1 LRSINS
7 KDNNNGSQNMIGKI
21 SGVLEE
27 KNTHQALIDV
37 NGLSYEVEVPITT
50 SFDMPEIGNKVQL
63 YTHFVV
69 REDAQLL
76 YGFLKKQDREMF
88 RVLIKVNGVGPKV
101 ALAILSGLDTVS
113 LIRCVQAD
121 DLATLVKL
129 PGIGKKTA
137 ERLLIELR
145 DKVKSILAAEPALSA
160 LDTLSFSLGAASVED
175 EAEAAL
181 IALGYKPQAA
191 SKSIKSCKQSGQ
203 TVEGLIKAALKHM
216 M

>member
-160 LDTLSFSLGAASVED
+160 LGTLSFSLGAASVED

>member
-1 LRSINS
+1 
-7 KDNNNGSQNMIGKI
+7 MIGKI

-50 SFDMPEIGNKVQL
+50 SFEMPDIGAKVQL

-88 RVLIKVNGVGPKV
+88 RVLVRVNGVGPKV
-101 ALAILSGLDTVS
+101 ALAILSGLDCSS
-113 LIRCVQAD
+113 LVQCVQSD
-121 DLATLVKL
+121 DLSSLVKL

-145 DKVKSILAAEPALSA
+145 DKVKSLVASEPALAATDA
-160 LDTLSFSLGAASVED
+160 LAFQPVAVSVED
-175 EAEAAL
+175 EAEEAL

-191 SKSIKSCKQSGQ
+191 SKAVKSCKQIGQ
-203 TVEGLIKAALKHM
+203 SVEELIKAALKHM

>member
-1 LRSINS
+1 
-7 KDNNNGSQNMIGKI
+7 
-21 SGVLEE
+21 
-27 KNTHQALIDV
+27 
-37 NGLSYEVEVPITT
+37 
-50 SFDMPEIGNKVQL
+50 
-63 YTHFVV
+63 
-69 REDAQLL
+69 
-76 YGFLKKQDREMF
+76 MF

-145 DKVKSILAAEPALSA
+145 DKVKSILAAEPALAA

-191 SKSIKSCKQSGQ
+191 SKSIKSCKQTGQ

>member
-1 LRSINS
+1 
-7 KDNNNGSQNMIGKI
+7 MIGKI

-27 KNTHQALIDV
+27 KNTHQALINV

-50 SFDMPEIGNKVQL
+50 SFEMPEAGNKVQL

-76 YGFLKKQDREMF
+76 YGFIKKQDREMF
-88 RVLIKVNGVGPKV
+88 RVLIRVNGVGPKLGV
-101 ALAILSGLDTVS
+101 AILSGLDSAS
-113 LIRCVQAD
+113 LARCVQD
-121 DLATLVKL
+121 DDVTTLVKL

-145 DKVKSILAAEPALSA
+145 DKVKLLLMPESEVGS
-160 LDTLSFSLGAASVED
+160 TKELSFASVAVSIED
-175 EAEAAL
+175 EAESAL

-191 SKSIKSCKQSGQ
+191 TKSIKSCKKEGQSL
-203 TVEGLIKAALKHM
+203 EDLIKAALKNM

>member
-1 LRSINS
+1 
-7 KDNNNGSQNMIGKI
+7 MIGKI

-50 SFDMPEIGNKVQL
+50 SFDMPEIGSKVQL

-76 YGFLKKQDREMF
+76 YGFLKKSDREMF

-101 ALAILSGLDTVS
+101 ALAILSGLDSVS
-113 LIRCVQAD
+113 LIRCVQND

-145 DKVKSILAAEPALSA
+145 DKVKALLASEPSLSAVGALSF
-160 LDTLSFSLGAASVED
+160 LPVSVSVEN
-175 EAEAAL
+175 EAEEAL

-191 SKSIKSCKQSGQ
+191 AKSIKSCKQEGQ
-203 TVEGLIKAALKHM
+203 TVEDLIKAALKNM